1 MYEPERRIAVEW
13 SAKPD
18 SKQGKPGTYPV
29 KITVHSDDRVGMLKQ
44 LTAAVSDDDTNI
56 RNIEVKTENG
66 DATIDVVADI
76 YDVKHLERIMKSIR
90 KITGVREVSRMKK
103 L

>member
-1 MYEPERRIAVEW
+1 MEW
-13 SAKPD
+13 SAKAE

-44 LTAAVSDDDTNI
+44 LTAVVSDDDTNI
-56 RNIEVKTENG
+56 RNIEVKTEDG
-66 DATIDVVADI
+66 AATIDVIADI
-76 YDVKHLERIMKSIR
+76 YDLKHLERIMKGIR
-90 KITGVREVSRMKK
+90 KIAGVREVGRMKK